1 MPNVHTD
8 PPGMYYVVSH
18 RMMASQFDAG
28 ITEGGTARVRLV
40 VVGGG
45 AGDAGCGGASNFF
58 FSQFDF

>member
-45 AGDAGCGGASNFF
+45 AGDAGYGGTSNFVF
-58 FSQFDF
+58 F